1 LFGVPASGNGMSMH
15 DSIDNMTRPKLIVL
29 RGPAGSGKSTT
40 AKILLN
46 NATRKTCLI
55 EQDYYRFIFRPYAN
69 GSKANSIA
77 IHSMIK
83 NNVLIALNDGYD
95 VILEGILN
103 AGSYKRMLQ
112 EIFIEHPTENYIF
125 YFDISF
131 EETMRR
137 HRTRPV
143 KDTPSFTDDDMK
155 SWYPAAYV
163 PIHNNEKLISETSS
177 IEETIKFIRESSN
190 F

>member
-1 LFGVPASGNGMSMH
+1 MSVE
-15 DSIDNMTRPKLIVL
+15 TPKLIVL

-40 AKILLN
+40 AKLLLD

-69 GSKANSIA
+69 GSKTNSVA

-83 NNVLIALNDGYD
+83 SNVLIALNEGYD

-103 AGSYKRMLQ
+103 AKSYKSMLQ
-112 EIFIEHPTENYIF
+112 EIFIEHPTENYMF

-137 HRTRPV
+137 HRMRPA
-143 KDTPSFTDDDMK
+143 KDTPSFTDEDMK

-163 PIHNNEKLISETSS
+163 PIHDKEKLIPEESS
-177 IEETIKFIRESSN
+177 LEETIKFITESSN
-190 F
+190 L

>member
-1 LFGVPASGNGMSMH
+1 MAQ
-15 DSIDNMTRPKLIVL
+15 PKLIML

-40 AKILLN
+40 AKVLLN
-46 NATRKTCLI
+46 NATSKTCLI

-69 GSKANSIA
+69 GSKANSVA
-77 IHSMIK
+77 IHEMIK
-83 NNVLIALNDGYD
+83 SNVLIALSEGYD

-103 AGSYKRMLQ
+103 AKSYKPMLE
-112 EIFIEHPTENYIF
+112 EILVEHPTENYIF

-131 EETMRR
+131 DETMRR
-137 HRTRPV
+137 HRMRPA

-163 PIHNNEKLISETSS
+163 PIHDEEKLILETSS
-177 IEETIKFIRESSN
+177 LERTVEFITKSSN
-190 F
+190 L

>member
-1 LFGVPASGNGMSMH
+1 
-15 DSIDNMTRPKLIVL
+15 MTAEIPKLIVL

-40 AKILLN
+40 ARLLLN

-69 GSKANSIA
+69 GSKVNSAA
-77 IHSMIK
+77 IHRMIK
-83 NNVLIALNDGYD
+83 SNVLTALSEGYD

-103 AGSYKRMLQ
+103 AKSYKSMLQ
-112 EIFIEHPTENYIF
+112 EILVEHPTQNYMF

-131 EETMRR
+131 EETVRR
-137 HRTRPV
+137 HSMRPA
-143 KDTPSFTDDDMK
+143 KDTPSFTDEDMR

-163 PIHNNEKLISETSS
+163 PIHDEEKLIPEKSS
-177 IEETIKFIRESSN
+177 LEETVKFVIDSSN

>member
-1 LFGVPASGNGMSMH
+1 MAQ
-15 DSIDNMTRPKLIVL
+15 PKLIIL

-46 NATRKTCLI
+46 NATRKTCPI

-69 GSKANSIA
+69 GSKANSVA
-77 IHSMIK
+77 IHEMIK
-83 NNVLIALNDGYD
+83 GNILIALSEGYD

-103 AGSYKRMLQ
+103 AKSYKPMLQ
-112 EIFIEHPTENYIF
+112 EILAKHPTENYMF

-137 HRTRPV
+137 HRMRPA
-143 KDTPSFTDDDMK
+143 KDTPSFTDEDMK
-155 SWYPAAYV
+155 SWYPTAYV
-163 PIHNNEKLISETSS
+163 SIHGEERLISEVSS
-177 IEETIKFIRESSN
+177 LEETVKFITKSSN
-190 F
+190 L